1 MLDFLVPD
9 QRQDLRPLQEL
20 AAYGARAAAL
30 VAQGFADPRRFPAL
44 VPTIK
49 TIVAEAGS
57 TTAALDARIER
68 AFILTVPREDI
79 HRVAARLKR
88 IVDIA
93 GGTAGRGSTLPLR
106 APREAA
112 SRLAAVLVAAT
123 EEVAAAVATLE
134 ETARVRERCRGIKGK
149 EEAGDAIWEEGVSAL
164 FAGAPDPLEVLVW
177 KEMYDML
184 EEGLDACDD
193 VANALESIS
202 VQRG

>member
-9 QRQDLRPLQEL
+9 QRQYLRPLQEL
-20 AAYGARAAAL
+20 ATCGTRAASL

-49 TIVAEAGS
+49 AIVAEASS
-57 TTAALDARIER
+57 TATALDARIER
-68 AFILTVPREDI
+68 AFVLTVPREGI

-106 APREAA
+106 APREVAG
-112 SRLAAVLVAAT
+112 RLAAVLVAAT
-123 EEVAAAVATLE
+123 KEVEAAVAALE
-134 ETARVRERCRGIKGK
+134 DTARVREHCRDIKGK

-164 FAGAPDPLEVLVW
+164 FTGTPDPLEVLVW

-202 VQRG
+202 VERG

>member
-9 QRQDLRPLQEL
+9 QRQYLRPLQEL
-20 AAYGARAAAL
+20 AAHGARAAAL
-30 VAQGFADPRRFPAL
+30 VEQGFADPRRFPELAR
-44 VPTIK
+44 TIK
-49 TIVAEAGS
+49 AIVTVAGS

-68 AFILTVPREDI
+68 VFILPFPREDI

-93 GGTAGRGSTLPLR
+93 GGTAGRGGTLPLR
-106 APREAA
+106 SAREPAT
-112 SRLAAVLVAAT
+112 RLAAVLVSAT
-123 EEVAAAVATLE
+123 AEVEAAVMAFE
-134 ETARVRERCRGIKGK
+134 DSKRVRKHCRSIKGR
-149 EEAGDAIWEEGVSAL
+149 EEAGDAVWQEAMSAL

-177 KEMYDML
+177 KEMYDLL

-193 VANALESIS
+193 VANALESIA